1 MKHTRHM
8 KTCLHCKQS
17 LPLSR
22 FGFSNMS
29 SDGYC
34 SKCKDCVMLYKRKPG
49 PVPRFNKD
57 NNKPT
62 PDQLAYHPVQK
73 PGLTKQQR
81 QIMSG
86 STTKDAKFVRN
97 HDVAPPVTFRESAGT
112 YWMCK
117 PAYVRE
123 TGNHLIPSRGAI

>member
-1 MKHTRHM
+1 MSRF
-8 KTCLHCKQS
+8 KTCHKCKKN

-22 FGFSNMS
+22 FDLSTTS
-29 SDGYC
+29 KDGVT
-34 SKCKDCVMLYKRKPG
+34 SKCKNCIFLYSKKTG
-49 PVPRFNKD
+49 PVKKFNKD

-86 STTKDAKFVRN
+86 STTKDAKFVRDPN
-97 HDVAPPVTFRESAGT
+97 VVPPMTFRESKESF
-112 YWMCK
+112 WMEK
-117 PAYVRE
+117 PVYVRNN
-123 TGNHLIPSRGAI
+123 GNAHIPSRGM

>member
-1 MKHTRHM
+1 MNGNCSTCNIEKQCGYQYKPCDCRDYMKFKAIPPALQDHLAEAIRQH
-8 KTCLHCKQS
+8 KIAGENARNVYNL
-17 LPLSR
+17 
-22 FGFSNMS
+22 
-29 SDGYC
+29 
-34 SKCKDCVMLYKRKPG
+34 
-49 PVPRFNKD
+49 
-57 NNKPT
+57 T

-86 STTKDAKFVRN
+86 STTKDVKFVRN
-97 HDVAPPVTFRESAGT
+97 PDVAPPVTFRESAGT